1 MVRNLTVYLKKP
13 EKTVTQWNFD
23 LDLFK
28 SFIFFLAIR
37 WRDKKSTMMQ
47 TDPGLILIRKVYFN
61 KRVKK
66 PILYIVQLNITM
78 IKTVLWPVTVF
89 KIDWSD
95 LPSSAFVVLSK
106 NSFVGYYN
114 SNASYDL
121 YLTYKEK

>member
-1 MVRNLTVYLKKP
+1 MKFWLRFVQIFY
-13 EKTVTQWNFD
+13 
-23 LDLFK
+23 
-28 SFIFFLAIR
+28 FFLAIR

-47 TDPGLILIRKVYFN
+47 TNPGLILIRKVYFN